1 MQIRK
6 IVLNQTETDQIL
18 ISLKKIIGQLNSI
31 YNNIEQGNVNSQTFT
46 QLLAVKGG
54 ASRVCKEIIGLG
66 VLPVLDKYSK
76 EEINQALDIIF
87 KL

>member
-1 MQIRK
+1 MKK
-6 IVLNQTETDQIL
+6 IDLSAQDINHIL
-18 ISLKKIIGQLNSI
+18 ISIKKIVGQLNSI

-54 ASRVCKEIIGLG
+54 ASKICKDIISRG

-76 EEINQALDIIF
+76 EEVNQALDVIF

>member
-6 IVLNQTETDQIL
+6 IVLNQTETEQIL

>member
-1 MQIRK
+1 MKK
-6 IVLNQTETDQIL
+6 IVLSEKDKDDIL
-18 ISLKKIIGQLNSI
+18 VSLKKIIGQLNSI
-31 YNNIEQGNVNSQTFT
+31 YKNIDQGNVNSQTFT

-54 ASRVCKEIIGLG
+54 ASKVCKDIIGFG

>member
-1 MQIRK
+1 MPMRK
-6 IVLNQTETDQIL
+6 IVLNEKDKDEIL
-18 ISLKKIIGQLNSI
+18 IALKKIIGQLNSI
-31 YNNIEQGNVNSQTFT
+31 YNNIDQGNVNSQTFT

-54 ASRVCKEIIGLG
+54 ASKVCKDIIGLG